1 MVIGTASVII
11 LYFLC
16 NVVYLSALSRDEI
29 AFAANDRVA
38 VAAAEKI
45 MGNTGTIIMAVLV
58 MISTFGCINGL
69 VLSGARVFQTMAKD
83 GLFLAQL
90 LKTTKITF
98 RRNLYGYKE
107 YGLHYCALAGNME
120 ISGYDFLCYRFVLY
134 AYCFCGN
141 MAEI

>member
-1 MVIGTASVII
+1 M
-11 LYFLC
+11 
-16 NVVYLSALSRDEI
+16 VYLSALSRDEI

-90 LKTTKITF
+90 LKIIRIMC
-98 RRNLYGYKE
+98 RRSLYGYRVS
-107 YGLHYCALAGNME
+107 GHHYCVLADSME
-120 ISGYDFLCYRFVLY
+120 TFWI
-134 AYCFCGN
+134 
-141 MAEI
+141 